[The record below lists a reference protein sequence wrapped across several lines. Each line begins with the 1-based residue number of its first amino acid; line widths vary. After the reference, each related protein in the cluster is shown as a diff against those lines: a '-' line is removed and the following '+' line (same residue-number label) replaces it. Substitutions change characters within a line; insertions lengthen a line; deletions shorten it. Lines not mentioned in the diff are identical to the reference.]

1 MALKDYLDTRRTE
14 IEADIKR
21 LRAELADIKKAETA
35 VYGGPGGANQKPS
48 RRTRRGSGIRVG
60 TIKDWI
66 LRALR
71 REPEG
76 LETEDVIVAV
86 QAIGGP
92 EVPRNSMTPQLSRLK
107 AAGLVSLDGR
117 LWRIVQ
123 QEESLDIFSN

>member
-21 LRAELADIKKAETA
+21 LRAELADIKKAEAA
-35 VYGGPGGANQKPS
+35 VYGGPGDQPPA
-48 RRTRRGSGIRVG
+48 RRTRRGTGVRVG
-60 TIKDWI
+60 SIKDWI

-71 REPEG
+71 REPLG
-76 LETEDVIVAV
+76 LETEDVIAAV

-92 EVPRNSMTPQLSRLK
+92 VVPRNSMTPQLSRLK
-107 AAGLVSLDGR
+107 AAGLVTLDGR

-123 QEESLDIFSN
+123 EEGSLDIFS